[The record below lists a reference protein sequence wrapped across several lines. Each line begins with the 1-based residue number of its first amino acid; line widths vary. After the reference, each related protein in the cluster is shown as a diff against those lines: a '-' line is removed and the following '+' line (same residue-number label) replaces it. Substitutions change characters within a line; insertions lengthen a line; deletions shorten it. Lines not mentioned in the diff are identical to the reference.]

1 MRFRFT
7 VFLLVA
13 NIITFGLI
21 LYESGNGD
29 IGYNVRQSVFS
40 AGISKIEVP
49 DSENAGGFALEL
61 RKKDWVIAKPYSWSA
76 NFLEVNALLNELRA
90 FGENGS
96 FSVEEVESA
105 GNSLED
111 YGLEKPTRVFSVS
124 DDAGTHI
131 LKIGKLTPDGKGVY
145 VLSPDGKEIIP
156 ANAKLLKL
164 LSRSSDS
171 FRTPEIFSLSDFE
184 VRSFSVRS
192 LQKGGVEKR
201 IGLARVRR
209 ELGVRERKS
218 EYGWRFETPTIVDAE
233 TQSVELQLK
242 QLTGLQ
248 YKRFMKGDLA
258 LLEKSGLKSPKMR
271 ISLEGSVRSQVL
283 LIGEPT
289 AENKSEL
296 YAKLEDNDCIFT
308 VDAEI
313 VSFWDNTPLAF
324 ETLRDPRILRF
335 EPELLKSVK
344 IDTGENSLVLHR
356 TNSASAGTEKSQLVD
371 AGEINLGAS
380 AELLGGMK
388 IPTSPLGTELAV
400 YASWQM
406 PVAPGS
412 FVKSVTPAEPA
423 AVKELVDTLLDLRA
437 VSMPFPKD
445 KEIPGTRRNFFS
457 AFVADN
463 ASDEDIKELGFS
475 KNHEYIVEIQLDG
488 LPDASVPAQTITLTI
503 APPVE
508 PGYPYH
514 AKVGNAVFTID
525 KKILEVLSVE
535 PTAFRERTVYEMPKD
550 AKLVSLKLTD
560 ISGLEEKVLLNEKCP
575 EGVGD
580 WPEELAKKR
589 TRDADELYA
598 LATCVTHLSAESFLP
613 RAFSRDF
620 RYDYQ
625 ESGESEPWR
634 YRLDVGIAFA
644 DSQTPE
650 IETYYLTKRLGGTF
664 QLAGSPN
671 QNCIFRIKQSFIDA
685 LHKLTFARDASKDV
699 PEIPIPEPVEN
710 KTPKTTP

>member
-29 IGYNVRQSVFS
+29 IGLDARQSVFS

-49 DSENAGGFALEL
+49 DSESAGGFTLEL
-61 RKKDWVIAKPYSWSA
+61 RKKNWFVVKPYSWPA
-76 NFLEVNALLNELRA
+76 NFLEVNALLNEVRS

-96 FSVEEVESA
+96 FSVEEAENA
-105 GNSLED
+105 GNSLAD
-111 YGLEKPTRVFSVS
+111 YGLEKPSRVFSVS

-145 VLSPDGKEIIP
+145 VLSPNGKEIIP
-156 ANAKLLKL
+156 ANSKLLKL

-201 IGLARVRR
+201 IGLSRVRR
-209 ELGVRERKS
+209 ELGVKERKS
-218 EYGWRFETPTIVDAE
+218 DYGWRFETPTIADAE
-233 TQSVELQLK
+233 TQPVELRLK
-242 QLTGLQ
+242 KLTGLQ
-248 YKRFMKGDLA
+248 YKNFSKGDLS

-271 ISLEGSVRSQVL
+271 ISLEGAVRSQVL
-283 LIGEPT
+283 LIGEST
-289 AENKSEL
+289 DENKSEL

-313 VSFWDNTPLAF
+313 VNFWDNTSLAF

-356 TNSASAGTEKSQLVD
+356 TNSVSAGTEKSKLVD
-371 AGEINLGAS
+371 DGEINLGAS
-380 AELLGGMK
+380 TEFVGGMK
-388 IPTSPLGTELAV
+388 IPSSPLSSDVSV

-412 FVKSVTPAEPA
+412 FVRNVTPVDPA
-423 AVKELVDTLLDLRA
+423 AIKKLVGDLLALRA
-437 VSMPFPKD
+437 VSMPIPKD
-445 KEIPGTRRNFFS
+445 KDIPGAHRNFFD
-457 AFVADN
+457 AFVADS
-463 ASDEDIKELGFS
+463 ASDEDVKELGFG
-475 KNHEYIVEIQLDG
+475 KNHEYIVEIQLDA
-488 LPDASVPAQTITLTI
+488 LPDAAVPAQTITLTI

-508 PGYPYH
+508 SGYPYH

-525 KKILEVLSVE
+525 KKILNALSVE
-535 PTAFRERTVYEMPKD
+535 PTAFRERTIYEMPKD
-550 AKLVSLKLTD
+550 AKLFSLKLTD
-560 ISGLEEKVLLNEKCP
+560 VTGAEEKIVFNEKCP
-575 EGVGD
+575 EGVD
-580 WPEELAKKR
+580 NWLEELAKKR
-589 TRDADELYA
+589 TREADELFA
-598 LATCVTHLSAESFLP
+598 LARCVTQLSAESFLP

-625 ESGESEPWR
+625 DSGESETWR
-634 YRLDVGIAFA
+634 YRLDVGIVPAG
-644 DSQTPE
+644 SQAPE

-664 QLAGSPN
+664 QLAGSPE
-671 QNCIFRIKQSFIDA
+671 QNCIFRMKQNFIDA
-685 LHKLTFARDASKDV
+685 IHKLTFARDASKDV
-699 PEIPIPEPVEN
+699 PAIPIPEPVEN
-710 KTPKTTP
+710 KPPKTTP